1 MQEQKSEWK
10 ILELKAFYTYT
21 WLIGFLKA
29 IPSSYIELVLGSTFM
44 MVGETVPAV
53 SLFPPASC
61 LSWYSWKHGTMQR
74 LVWHSGQWY
83 FVLRRKIRP
92 WPSIVFQQ
100 KLQPNA
106 GPGRNRGQCPDRCDS
121 NPSLGDEAWERI

>member
-1 MQEQKSEWK
+1 
-10 ILELKAFYTYT
+10 
-21 WLIGFLKA
+21 
-29 IPSSYIELVLGSTFM
+29 M

-53 SLFPPASC
+53 SLLPPASC

-83 FVLRRKIRP
+83 LVLRRKIRP
-92 WPSIVFQQ
+92 WLSIVFQQ

-106 GPGRNRGQCPDRCDS
+106 GPGRKTGQCPERCDS
-121 NPSLGDEAWERI
+121 NTSLGDDALKKRRRQYNYRFELIESWQN